1 MSNSVAC
8 HGTHRPNVL
17 NAARHQRDAG
27 SSQRPLQTRSHQ
39 AAVRHV
45 LNVGSKNST
54 NARALAVAARPV
66 ANSAQQ
72 VERQGL
78 HCNRTARTVPDRSSG
93 LKQPLRRDG
102 RAHIGKH
109 RGPHAFRGGHPQS
122 ALNGDGQFR
131 TVAPKRPDAAFALE
145 MEDGLLARFTRRGR
159 RAGRWK

>member
-8 HGTHRPNVL
+8 HRTHRPNVL

-27 SSQRPLQTRSHQ
+27 PSHRPLQTRSHQ
-39 AAVRHV
+39 TAVRHV

-72 VERQGL
+72 VERQG
-78 HCNRTARTVPDRSSG
+78 ARSQQDCTDGARSWFG
-93 LKQPLRRDG
+93 TEQPLRRDG

-109 RGPHAFRGGHPQS
+109 RGPHAS
-122 ALNGDGQFR
+122 AAVTRN
-131 TVAPKRPDAAFALE
+131 
-145 MEDGLLARFTRRGR
+145 LL
-159 RAGRWK
+159 

>member
-8 HGTHRPNVL
+8 HRTHRPNVL

-27 SSQRPLQTRSHQ
+27 PSHRPLQTRSHQ

-72 VERQGL
+72 VERQGAPL
-78 HCNRTARTVPDRSSG
+78 QQDRTDGARS
-93 LKQPLRRDG
+93 
-102 RAHIGKH
+102 
-109 RGPHAFRGGHPQS
+109 
-122 ALNGDGQFR
+122 
-131 TVAPKRPDAAFALE
+131 
-145 MEDGLLARFTRRGR
+145 
-159 RAGRWK
+159 